1 MDVTRVLFV
10 LALFKK
16 SFDRSAL
23 ESVIFFS
30 TFSLYPP
37 LSVGRDRQGGNRW
50 FRLLSLV
57 TILVLGAYVWV
68 CARPN
73 GIPNAPILGI
83 YLFYQI
89 LGRQYLSGTRL
100 YQILVQVSFH

>member
-1 MDVTRVLFV
+1 MLFV
-10 LALFKK
+10 FALFKK

-23 ESVIFFS
+23 ESVIFFRH
-30 TFSLYPP
+30 FRYIPP
-37 LSVGRDRQGGNRW
+37 CRLAATVKGGNRW

-73 GIPNAPILGI
+73 GIPNAPIKLPI
-83 YLFYQI
+83 
-89 LGRQYLSGTRL
+89 
-100 YQILVQVSFH
+100 